1 MPEKDPCQSWLEE
14 FRKEV
19 DTVLSGSGPAIPALS
34 KAQADFSAWWE
45 SNLSFSDPK
54 KPQIPPRE
62 HRAEIDELTRQK
74 AVLDSELAR
83 VKRENARLHRNQAA
97 FKPALQEL
105 ESTIARARAYKKGE
119 TGGSG
124 HCQRR
129 CSSLSTSQKFSM
141 CDLPAS
147 KNVLPPCALTKRKQA
162 FV

>member
-105 ESTIARARAYKKGE
+105 ESTIARARAYSE
-119 TGGSG
+119 SDIE
-124 HCQRR
+124 RI
-129 CSSLSTSQKFSM
+129 
-141 CDLPAS
+141 
-147 KNVLPPCALTKRKQA
+147 
-162 FV
+162 